1 MASMDPHL
9 VEPVDQ
15 ASSRHA
21 ASDSPRSTVGAR
33 IRSLRENAGM
43 PQGELASRVFVSR
56 QTVINWEKGKTL
68 PDVESVRLLSAVF
81 GISIDALLDDCS
93 EEYLGRTARQRKV
106 LVLAFALNAGLIIET
121 LVGLIVTTLAYELLP
136 WDQAHAIGQVEL
148 LIRFAVLIP
157 ASWSA
162 MQMNRVKREHGLSSM
177 LEIAAFL
184 EGYRPGASLPQ
195 TFVWRCL
202 LPHWSLFIGVTWGFV
217 VAATLVPLMIMG
229 MAS

>member
-1 MASMDPHL
+1 MASMDPHRA
-9 VEPVDQ
+9 EPVDQ
-15 ASSRHA
+15 ANSRHA
-21 ASDSPRSTVGAR
+21 ALDSPRSMVGAR

-43 PQGELASRVFVSR
+43 SQGELASRVFVSR

-68 PDVESVRLLSAVF
+68 PDVESVRLLSAVL
-81 GISIDALLDDCS
+81 GISIDALLDDRS
-93 EEYLGRTARQRKV
+93 EEYLRRTARQRKK

-136 WDQAHAIGQVEL
+136 WDQAHAIGRVEL

-217 VAATLVPLMIMG
+217 VAATLVPLMIMR